1 MNILLTALTTEE
13 LLGFSVFSLLL
24 SVINISVGM
33 GLYIVNKEENE
44 KFAKKSLQV
53 MMFTMR
59 ILLGITFAYLIAW
72 FTIK

>member
-13 LLGFSVFSLLL
+13 LLGFSVFGLLL

-44 KFAKKSLQV
+44 KFAKKSLQI
-53 MMFTMR
+53 MLFTMG
-59 ILLGITFAYLIAW
+59 IMLGISFAYLIAW

>member
-24 SVINISVGM
+24 SVINISVVM

-53 MMFTMR
+53 MLFTMR
-59 ILLGITFAYLIAW
+59 ILLGISFAYLIAW

>member
-33 GLYIVNKEENE
+33 GLYINKEENE

-53 MMFTMR
+53 MLFTMR
-59 ILLGITFAYLIAW
+59 ILLGISFAYLIAW

>member
-53 MMFTMR
+53 MLFTMR
-59 ILLGITFAYLIAW
+59 ILLVISFAYLIAW

>member
-53 MMFTMR
+53 MLFTMR
-59 ILLGITFAYLIAW
+59 ILLGISFAYLIAW